1 MNKTKLI
8 IIRLIVIAIVL
19 MGANFYFAV
28 AQQPAR
34 PSPVPGPIPMP
45 GSGPMQLSSSLPAS
59 SKSPDQTSSSNQ
71 VVLTNGCQNILS
83 YSAKEYQEGWERAF
97 KKENHLSDSDYNSFI
112 TLTGVTLRPVGNTC
126 ELAVGYSIK
135 KDWFATSRRD
145 TMTLGVPPTISPDNL
160 PLESDPA
167 KPGRLGISTINLHD
181 KFAFKSEAEALE
193 YFFNARNLSSTGAKI
208 FKRSFQYFWDKE
220 SDKSHNMSAGKGGEA
235 FITIVG
241 TINAREN
248 MCFQGQ
254 LALVSKE
261 TTYNLSPCA
270 IN

>member
-1 MNKTKLI
+1 MNEMGL
-8 IIRLIVIAIVL
+8 IIRLIAFACAL
-19 MGANFYFAV
+19 MWTSAYFAI
-28 AQQPAR
+28 AQQTVR
-34 PSPVPGPIPMP
+34 PEPVPAP
-45 GSGPMQLSSSLPAS
+45 GSGPAQLSSPLQAS
-59 SKSPDQTSSSNQ
+59 SKSPDQTSPSNQ
-71 VVLTNGCQNILS
+71 VTLTNGCQNLIS

-97 KKENHLSDSDYNSFI
+97 KKENHLSDSEYNSFI
-112 TLTGVTLRPVGNTC
+112 TLAGVTLRPIGNTC

-135 KDWFATSRRD
+135 KDWFATNRRD

-167 KPGRLGISTINLHD
+167 KPGRLGISTINLRD

-193 YFFNARNLSSTGAKI
+193 YFISAHNLSGAGANI
-208 FKRSFQYFWDKE
+208 FQRSFQYFWDIE
-220 SDKSHNMSAGKGGEA
+220 SDKSHNRSVGKGGEA

-248 MCFQGQ
+248 KCFQGQ